1 MVGAASLATHH
12 TASGLLLD
20 LETLTVTDRGL
31 LSLLKVDHCLDL
43 VKVGRSWDLLKVDR
57 GFVNREMAGMSFQ
70 KIAVQTGFQ
79 VRGYKSCQIERR
91 MVSGHTTELLL
102 TEALNDDPGSSGQA

>member
-1 MVGAASLATHH
+1 MGAASLATHH

-102 TEALNDDPGSSGQA
+102 TEALNDAPGLSGQA

>member
-1 MVGAASLATHH
+1 M
-12 TASGLLLD
+12 
-20 LETLTVTDRGL
+20 TDRGL